1 VINDLLQHITLNPAL
16 ILVAPSLNIIG
27 YVLKQT
33 PHCPNWL
40 ILWIL
45 LALGVVAG
53 ILTIGPTVD
62 GVANGII
69 ATGMAVTTH
78 QAFKQT
84 VERR

>member
-1 VINDLLQHITLNPAL
+1 MLNDILQSITLDPAL
-16 ILVAPSLNIIG
+16 IMVIPSLNIVG
-27 YVLKQT
+27 YALKQT

-40 ILWIL
+40 ILWVL
-45 LALGVVAG
+45 LALGVIAG
-53 ILTIGPTVD
+53 ILTIGLTVA

-84 VERR
+84 WQRQ